1 MTPYMG
7 NLNINIKALRE
18 RKGWSQQALAEKI
31 GVKQSTIA
39 AYEAGR
45 NEPNLAVLI
54 KLATCFDVSLDH
66 LAGLESADAESMLLY
81 RKLCRLNAGDRYI
94 IQRVLDAF
102 NEQPKNN
109 EPPTTI

>member
-1 MTPYMG
+1 MG
-7 NLNINIKALRE
+7 NWNTNIKALRE

-45 NEPNLAVLI
+45 NEPKIAVLI
-54 KLATCFDVSLDH
+54 QLATCFDVSLDH
-66 LAGLESADAESMLLY
+66 LVGLESADAEAMLLY
-81 RKLCRLNAGDRYI
+81 RKFCRLGTGDRYI

-102 NEQPKNN
+102 NEQPAENTI
-109 EPPTTI
+109 PPTI